1 MIQNGTK
8 WESVPENISYE
19 EAIITSSGTNLIAT
33 TPSKT
38 ITIVGSNK
46 DKLKNYEGESV
57 WIYQTETSDKNIFF
71 AKDESNPENEVNIL
85 ETPDDSWKDL
95 KIISKINN
103 YLTNYNPT
111 CIVVIND
118 NSIHQIGE
126 YLYIYNHPFNKTA
139 ALAAGPMSFIEV
151 EVKKIENPNST
162 LDPFKIIVEYAGK
175 TFIPIEQ
182 HQVDLYRGFYPSHE
196 TFVGKKITLGFRPE
210 DFYYTETPSEENNI
224 EIKVKSI
231 EEFES
236 FNYIHFMLGSKEMIA
251 KIPKN
256 DKSNFYI
263 GETINIHPDI
273 TRCKFFVINTNPY
286 EEKNICEKIDAPWER
301 IFTAK

>member
-46 DKLKNYEGESV
+46 DKLKNYKGESV

-151 EVKKIENPNST
+151 EVKKIEKPNST
-162 LDPFKIIVEYAGK
+162 YVEFIIIVECEGK
-175 TFIPIEQ
+175 TFIPTEEQ
-182 HQVDLYRGFYPSHE
+182 QAVLKKFI
-196 TFVGKKITLGFRPE
+196 GKNVTLGFRPE
-210 DFYYTETPSEENNI
+210 DFRYTETPSVENNI

-236 FNYIHFMLGSKEMIA
+236 FNYIQFILGSKEIIA

-273 TRCKFFVINTNPY
+273 TRCKFFIINSNPN
-286 EEKNICEKIDAPWER
+286 EEKNICEKIDAYWEKY
-301 IFTAK
+301 F